1 MGIELYF
8 PRMRLPGAKPSPD
21 YDLDVGQADSPARPV
36 SEPTTARQA
45 ASSEKPATVLPK
57 VASEQQ
63 AAAAVNA
70 DSSAASE
77 ELRFSLRYYKI
88 NAQLAVIDEIPHQL
102 SKSNQSSTIALLRSI
117 LRALQI
123 DIAAVDFQAESLSW
137 PLAEALSMKNDPS
150 TEARNAL
157 FGFIRVRRELDK
169 FKNLLVFAGQINDL
183 LLPPDSAEEN
193 YDYQVNESDYF
204 ITVTNSLQ
212 SMLAYPLLKRDV
224 WRQLQALR
232 QRLGGLS

>member
-1 MGIELYF
+1 
-8 PRMRLPGAKPSPD
+8 
-21 YDLDVGQADSPARPV
+21 
-36 SEPTTARQA
+36 
-45 ASSEKPATVLPK
+45 
-57 VASEQQ
+57 
-63 AAAAVNA
+63 
-70 DSSAASE
+70 
-77 ELRFSLRYYKI
+77 
-88 NAQLAVIDEIPHQL
+88 
-102 SKSNQSSTIALLRSI
+102 LLRSI